1 MVLFT
6 IPVMVT
12 LCFLFIL
19 SAVDLKYKQIPS
31 IVSWAFILIILFL
44 QGPSA
49 VYGGTVMLILG
60 LLLMD
65 FSTTQGFFEGGADL
79 KVLIAIGMS
88 LPGTLTLL
96 IFIPILLFAGL
107 LYKVALKYGL
117 RKRGKDEIAFIPVF
131 LVAYI
136 ILLCGVHY
144 FL

>member
-1 MVLFT
+1 MVLLT
-6 IPVMVT
+6 IPIMIT

-19 SAVDLKYKQIPS
+19 SALDLKYKQIPS

-49 VYGGTVMLILG
+49 VYGGAVMLIVG

-65 FSTTQGFFEGGADL
+65 FSHTQGFFEGGADL

-96 IFIPILLFAGL
+96 MFIPLLLFAGL
-107 LYKVALKYGL
+107 MYKVTLKYGL
-117 RKRGKDEIAFIPVF
+117 RKRGKDEVAFIPVF
-131 LVAYI
+131 LIAYI
-136 ILLCGVHY
+136 LLLVGVHF